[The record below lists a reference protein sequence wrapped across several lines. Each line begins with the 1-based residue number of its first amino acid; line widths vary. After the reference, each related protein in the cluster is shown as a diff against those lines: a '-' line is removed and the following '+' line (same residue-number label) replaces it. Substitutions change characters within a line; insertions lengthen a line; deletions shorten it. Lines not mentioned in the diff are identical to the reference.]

1 MAKKTKNGTYKIY
14 LFVGLCVGLTTLI
27 SWATTTVQKM
37 ATDSHIVEDTTK
49 AVGGLKKD
57 GCDPAVEARINIAVI
72 GVEIKN
78 IKDDVADLR
87 VEQRADT
94 EAILKAIKE
103 KP

>member
-1 MAKKTKNGTYKIY
+1 MAKKIDGWASALAI
-14 LFVGLCVGLTTLI
+14 LGACVAI
-27 SWATTTVQKM
+27 STIAARVTSRVETQAVQ
-37 ATDSHIVEDTTK
+37 AHIVEDTTK
-49 AVGGLKKD
+49 TVGGLKKD